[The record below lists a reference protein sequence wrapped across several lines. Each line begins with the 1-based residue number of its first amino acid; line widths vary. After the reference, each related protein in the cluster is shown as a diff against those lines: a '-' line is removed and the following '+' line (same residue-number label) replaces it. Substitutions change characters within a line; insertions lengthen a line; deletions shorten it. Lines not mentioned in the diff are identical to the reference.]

1 MNSGLPSVS
10 MGSSLYSQS
19 AVVPV
24 DSFAMTESLTFT
36 VPSAGLEQ
44 QAQDQFFDPQ
54 FTNPPLPPV
63 PGNNKHILRT
73 WRLEA
78 LCRYFARIVRCVWE
92 MPLCINVTKR
102 ATGQLSKKLRW
113 SKLALDRLLR
123 PIRFFEGLILH
134 HRNRILQYPQL
145 PPNQSTLHLQHQSQ
159 EEYNLLDGLLK
170 QVRKTVEGFYVL
182 RKMAEPYRFTPVIE
196 RASPEF
202 QRSFAKLNFQELI
215 NTESG
220 VKQARNFIKLM
231 IEFQIDDDRSWVD
244 ELNRTCPT
252 FFNNSDLLSFQA
264 NIHLKQISNV
274 VPNDEKNNKL
284 LESSLSKFKTAC
296 EDRNFDLEKACL
308 EFCKIGS
315 FYAAVDLALH
325 ASQHRVT
332 EQQKVPIGLQV
343 GRSVEKCWLEV
354 WKVLKMLGIG
364 PDNFSVPRVGD
375 FDEQM
380 LLSQRTRVIKR
391 CLACRN
397 QQFLHGMFKVFFED
411 GDKLTLLFDY
421 PNSRSVMMWLCDQ
434 KFFTASTMKK
444 RVNLTMVYFTRT
456 KQWKEKM
463 EFVDKILSQ
472 QNKKN
477 QNMCLDL
484 TDQIHLLMEAQGAA
498 EKLATE
504 PNADP
509 EAHQYA
515 TSYQE
520 RIQIA
525 QIQQKI
531 VKELSE
537 QKDKEYDRQIEQDLK
552 HRFFNVNQLYKFS
565 HSNALWGCA
574 LECIRFASASHE
586 TVSVQRIWMCIINE
600 EIEKC
605 GFARD
610 SPADSMVPWK
620 DAVLKQLRIKGS
632 RYINSVTDHWLFPL
646 QHILQWL
653 EQSAE
658 NYQVRGQE
666 VNPEEMMRSL
676 NVDWSDLLEAYTKIV
691 KRVSAALPRG
701 GNEAKVQ
708 IRLVKS
714 IIRLCSWMYQD
725 QDLQSLANQ
734 DDLNPTVEPY
744 DMASSAES
752 LLYHV
757 RSLIQN
763 CMGMLGRIMLDDQN
777 LKDELRDELEKLLQK
792 YERTNI
798 R

>member
-102 ATGQLSKKLRW
+102 ATGQVSKKLRW
-113 SKLALDRLLR
+113 SKLALDRLLG

-182 RKMAEPYRFTPVIE
+182 RKMAEVYRFTPVMK
-196 RASPEF
+196 RASQDF
-202 QRSFAKLNFQELI
+202 QRRFSKLTFQELV
-215 NTESG
+215 NTEAG
-220 VKQARNFIKLM
+220 IKQARDFIKLM
-231 IEFQIDDDRSWVD
+231 IQYQIDEDKGWVD

-252 FFNNSDLLSFQA
+252 FFNNSDLLSYQA
-264 NIHLKQISNV
+264 NIQLQQISSV

-284 LESSLSKFKTAC
+284 LESSLSKYKTAC
-296 EDRNFDLEKACL
+296 EDRHFDLEKACL
-308 EFCKIGS
+308 EFCKKGS

-332 EQQKVPIGLQV
+332 EQQKSQPGQVQV

-364 PDNFSVPRVGD
+364 PDNFTVPRVAD

-380 LLSQRTRVIKR
+380 LLSQRMRVIKR
-391 CLACRN
+391 CLACRD
-397 QQFLHGMFKVFFED
+397 QQFLYGMFKVFFED

-421 PNSRSVMMWLCDQ
+421 PNSRSVMLWLCDQ
-434 KFFTASTMKK
+434 RFFSTSTMKK

-456 KQWKEKM
+456 KQWREKM

-531 VKELSE
+531 VKVLNE
-537 QKDKEYDRQIEQDLK
+537 KERECDRQTEQDLR
-552 HRFFNVNQLYKFS
+552 HRFFNVNQLYRFS
-565 HSNALWGCA
+565 HSNALWGCS
-574 LECIRFASASHE
+574 LECIRFAGASHE

-605 GFARD
+605 GFGKN
-610 SPADSMVPWK
+610 SPANSTVPWK
-620 DAVLKQLRIKGS
+620 DAVLKELREKGS

-658 NYQVRGQE
+658 MYQVRGQD
-666 VNPEEMMRSL
+666 VRPEEMMRQL
-676 NVDWSDLLEAYTKIV
+676 FVDWSDLLEAYIKIV
-691 KRVSAALPRG
+691 QGFSAAPPRG
-701 GNEAKVQ
+701 GNDAKVQ
-708 IRLVKS
+708 VRVVKS
-714 IIRLCSWMYQD
+714 IIRLCSWMYED

-744 DMASSAES
+744 DMDSSTES
-752 LLYHV
+752 LLYHG
-757 RSLIQN
+757 RSLILN
-763 CMGMLGRIMLDDQN
+763 CRAMLDRIKLDDQN